1 MTAYSDIVELS
12 LHILKNY
19 ELQDLIVADNMTDL
33 VKIFTPYIKFAAG
46 ELENANTTF
55 TIGDRND
62 TTHQFAT
69 DLTDGQ
75 QVIVAK
81 YCVIG
86 FLERE
91 TNDILQMKLHLQDGD
106 FKTHA
111 EKNNLEGKQNAL
123 FNLKEEIIYDV
134 TRLGYKGFKWGGD
147 NNV

>member
-1 MTAYSDIVELS
+1 MTAYSEIVELS
-12 LHILKNY
+12 LYILRNY
-19 ELQDLIVADNMTDL
+19 ELHNLIVTDDMTTL
-33 VKIFTPYIKFAAG
+33 VKIFTPYITFAAG
-46 ELENANTTF
+46 ELENANSTF
-55 TIGDRND
+55 TITNRDD
-62 TTHQFAT
+62 ATAQFGF

-75 QVIVAK
+75 KVIVAK

-86 FLERE
+86 FLTRE

-123 FNLKEEIIYDV
+123 FNLKEEVIYDV

-147 NNV
+147 VV